1 MGCVSQIGGQLTQT
15 VSPLV
20 VSGSRMRV
28 GKVAM
33 KRADEE
39 LCKSQ
44 FDLFLKAVADPAGGT
59 WEEVAQGNEPPDYYL
74 LLDDVRFAVE
84 VTTLMEK
91 VSVGTSSL
99 LPRGV
104 IHRILKRF
112 VDTVQS
118 VARADGFLQ
127 GNYLVSFPTPIDDF
141 ANIQDS
147 LQEAL
152 LEYIRRNAGLN
163 TAPQE
168 IVFER
173 KIPQQ
178 RPQRCGI
185 QKVNSNRDQVLMGG
199 AMWFKWEGEVSQD
212 VCQLLNHSLDV
223 KASKLKDIADP
234 WILLLLD
241 SYVFADPGDY
251 RESVSNLA
259 AVGVFHTVF
268 IVQGREQAF
277 ILHTKDS
284 NWRGVQ

>member
-1 MGCVSQIGGQLTQT
+1 
-15 VSPLV
+15 
-20 VSGSRMRV
+20 
-28 GKVAM
+28 M